1 MFRKTIIGAAVIA
14 AAAGAVLLTK
24 TILDRLN
31 DEQDSDQDEDDDQVH
46 FIKID
51 ADPDDA
57 DEEEKEPSP
66 DASDKPQQVQE
77 VCGVYPYLDPDFVE
91 GMLAKN
97 GEFNGM
103 FENDTL
109 ITVTHKVTFED
120 HANLESFLDIMDA
133 AGYICVQLSD
143 HEMTA
148 QKKLFTEEGAIL
160 SDILNVA
167 NQTAALHGV
176 YESQVIAK

>member
-1 MFRKTIIGAAVIA
+1 MFHKTIIGAAIA
-14 AAAGAVLLTK
+14 AAAVGAVVLAK
-24 TILDRLN
+24 ILKDRKDEEKDTDEDEAEN
-31 DEQDSDQDEDDDQVH
+31 DEVH

-51 ADPDDA
+51 ADPEE
-57 DEEEKEPSP
+57 DEEEPKF
-66 DASDKPQQVQE
+66 DASDKPEEVQE

-91 GMLAKN
+91 GQLGKN
-97 GEFNGM
+97 SEFNAM

-109 ITVTHKVTFED
+109 ITITHKVTFED
-120 HANLESFLDIMDA
+120 HANLETFLDVMDA

-176 YESQVIAK
+176 YESQTIAK

>member
-1 MFRKTIIGAAVIA
+1 MFHKTIIGAAIIA
-14 AAAGAVLLTK
+14 AAAGAVVLAK
-24 TILDRLN
+24 VIKDHM
-31 DEQDSDQDEDDDQVH
+31 DEDHKDDEDEEDDDEVH

-51 ADPDDA
+51 ADP
-57 DEEEKEPSP
+57 EEENEEEPQQF
-66 DASDKPQQVQE
+66 DASGKSEEVQE
-77 VCGVYPYLDPDFVE
+77 VCGVYPYLNPDFVE
-91 GMLAKN
+91 EMLAKN
-97 GEFNGM
+97 SEFNAM

-109 ITVTHKVTFED
+109 ITITHKVTFEN
-120 HANLESFLDIMDA
+120 HADLETFLDIMDA

-143 HEMTA
+143 HEMTS

-176 YESQVIAK
+176 YESQSIAK

>member
-1 MFRKTIIGAAVIA
+1 MFHKTIVGAAIA
-14 AAAGAVLLTK
+14 AAAVGAVVLAK
-24 TILDRLN
+24 ILKDRKDEEKDTDEDEAGN
-31 DEQDSDQDEDDDQVH
+31 DEVH

-51 ADPDDA
+51 ADPEGG
-57 DEEEKEPSP
+57 EEEPQF
-66 DASDKPQQVQE
+66 DASDKPEEVQE

-91 GMLAKN
+91 GLLARN
-97 GEFNGM
+97 SEFNGM

-120 HANLESFLDIMDA
+120 HADLESFLDVMDA

-176 YESQVIAK
+176 YESQTISK

>member
-1 MFRKTIIGAAVIA
+1 MFRKTIVGAVVIA

-24 TILDRLN
+24 EIMDYL
-31 DEQDSDQDEDDDQVH
+31 SEDDHEDESDHDEEVH

-51 ADPDDA
+51 DD
-57 DEEEKEPSP
+57 DEESKEEDEPMY
-66 DASDKPQQVQE
+66 DASDKPEEVQE
-77 VCGVYPYLDPDFVE
+77 ICGVYPYLEPDFVE
-91 GMLAKN
+91 EMIAKN
-97 GEFNGM
+97 SEFNGL

-109 ITVTHKVTFED
+109 ITVTHKVSFED
-120 HANLESFLDIMDA
+120 HGNLESFLDIMDA

-167 NQTAALHGV
+167 NQTAALHGI
-176 YESQVIAK
+176 YEAQTMSK

>member
-1 MFRKTIIGAAVIA
+1 MFHKTILGAALIA
-14 AAAGAVLLTK
+14 AAAGAVVLAKVLK
-24 TILDRLN
+24 DHQEESK
-31 DEQDSDQDEDDDQVH
+31 DPEEDDDNTEVH

-51 ADPDDA
+51 DSD
-57 DEEEKEPSP
+57 DEEETEDEPEF
-66 DASDKPQQVQE
+66 DASDKSDEVQE
-77 VCGVYPYLDPDFVE
+77 VCGVYPYLNPDFVE
-91 GMLAKN
+91 EMLAKN
-97 GEFNGM
+97 SEFNAM

-109 ITVTHKVTFED
+109 VQITHHVTFED
-120 HANLESFLDIMDA
+120 HQNLETFLDIMDA

-167 NQTAALHGV
+167 NQTAALHGT
-176 YESQVIAK
+176 YDSQTVNK